1 MPVQRW
7 KRTMKKS
14 RKSLKEMR
22 TRRRAGT
29 KALEHVKRLKK
40 EILESNSRIKSLE
53 ALKKKLEGY
62 TSDFDRSMHELS
74 KRTGLKRITFSKTRA
89 RLAVGRKVTVGEFIK
104 QLNAEI
110 NAYKEFVEKAKAE
123 LRTVKEEAKP

>member
-1 MPVQRW
+1 
-7 KRTMKKS
+7 MKKS

>member
-1 MPVQRW
+1 MR
-7 KRTMKKS
+7 RSKKGL
-14 RKSLKEMR
+14 REMR
-22 TRRRAGT
+22 AHRRSGT

-40 EILESNSRIKSLE
+40 EILESKSKIESLE

-62 TSDFDRSMHELS
+62 SSDFDRSMQELS

-104 QLNAEI
+104 QLDSEI
-110 NAYKEFVEKAKAE
+110 NAYKEFVGKAKEE
-123 LRTVKEEAKP
+123 LKTIQEEAKQ